1 MIFCGILS
9 KEVKV
14 VTKNENSM
22 QVKIKDISFKGST
35 SIINAIN
42 ENGDAFLKIQN
53 ISSNIS
59 QSLSVGD
66 LINIE
71 FNTEFGSIFTE

>member
-1 MIFCGILS
+1 MNMI
-9 KEVKV
+9 KVKNLKKQFQIGSETV
-14 VTKNENSM
+14 NA
-22 QVKIKDISFKGST
+22 IKDISFKGST